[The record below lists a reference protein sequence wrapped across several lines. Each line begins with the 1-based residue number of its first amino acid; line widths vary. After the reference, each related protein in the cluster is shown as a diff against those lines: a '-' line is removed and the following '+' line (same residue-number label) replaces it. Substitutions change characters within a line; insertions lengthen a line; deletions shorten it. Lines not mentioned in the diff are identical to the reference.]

1 MKIVELTQQL
11 NIAITNEEADF
22 LNKFDENT
30 PVMAKRDLEDRDQVL
45 ANQLVNKNILRRI
58 KDEQGRITYK
68 RRTGKNYN

>member
-11 NIAITNEEADF
+11 NIAITNEEADL

-45 ANQLVNKNILRRI
+45 ANQLVRHS
-58 KDEQGRITYK
+58 
-68 RRTGKNYN
+68 